1 VLLNTEMLYYESRM
15 KSCNMLSFSVLSC
28 YSYFVILLSGS
39 SIHAAAQSD
48 AHSDGMNSYGETAVV
63 STP

>member
-1 VLLNTEMLYYESRM
+1 MLYYESRI
-15 KSCNMLSFSVLSC
+15 KSYNMLSFAMLSC

-39 SIHAAAQSD
+39 SILAAAQSD
-48 AHSDGMNSYGETAVV
+48 ARSDGMNSYSETAIV